1 MQSSPASVE
10 RLGMVRCHR
19 MRWVPMRCI
28 DAVASEVYRYRYQGL
43 MVGLLVS
50 EMVVWSVSSD
60 VGKFFFGLGKICWAL
75 EGRIGGGICEAL

>member
-1 MQSSPASVE
+1 M
-10 RLGMVRCHR
+10 
-19 MRWVPMRCI
+19 
-28 DAVASEVYRYRYQGL
+28 
-43 MVGLLVS
+43 GLLVS